1 MFDTQFWETQQL
13 CFYSADS
20 PNQEINQEIKND
32 IFLENLNLLVYLH
45 SQSNGSLAQLVQSTC
60 LTSRGSLVRTQ

>member
-13 CFYSADS
+13 CCYSADS
-20 PNQEINQEIKND
+20 PNQEINQEIKKD

-45 SQSNGSLAQLVQSTC
+45 PNQTGV
-60 LTSRGSLVRTQ
+60 